1 MSKRRLTSARSG
13 MAVAVLAVLTLVAT
27 ACSPAP
33 PATFDSAVTM
43 NIHIDVTVPGNP
55 NANPPTADQ
64 PLHFDIPLA
73 GQAVGSWNAGDTGQL
88 DVNLA
93 MDDGAFPIDGPGLP
107 TLWFHY
113 RIADAAIGTGTFDPQ
128 TGTGGF
134 DTSIVFTVT
143 DLTALSGVIRPPCDL
158 TYDMSLVGQ
167 IDPNTGMLNASQN
180 GFDVTPPGPSDC
192 GELQRLVALLFGA
205 PDNSVTVSFLVG

>member
-1 MSKRRLTSARSG
+1 M
-13 MAVAVLAVLTLVAT
+13 
-27 ACSPAP
+27 
-33 PATFDSAVTM
+33 
-43 NIHIDVTVPGNP
+43 TVPGNP

-64 PLHFDIPLA
+64 PLHFDIPLT
-73 GQAVGSWNAGDTGQL
+73 GQAMGSWNTGDTGQF

-93 MDDGAFPIDGPGLP
+93 MDDGAFPIYAPLPP

-113 RIADAAIGTGTFDPQ
+113 RIAAAATGTGTFDPQ

-158 TYDMSLVGQ
+158 TYDMSLDGQ